1 MKEKIRKMKRE
12 DIPNIMRMEK
22 ELFTTSWEEEMF
34 IEEIEKQYAYVL
46 EIKNNIIGYI
56 CGWKLLDEFNITNIA
71 VASDFQRKGFGKALV
86 QFLMSKL
93 LDEKCFKYFLEVRES
108 NQVAKKLYEKLGFV
122 VIGSRK
128 NYYHS
133 PEEDAMVLGVN
144 LRKIIKKRAE

>member
-1 MKEKIRKMKRE
+1 MIEKIREMKRE

-22 ELFTTSWEEEMF
+22 ELFATSWEEEMF
-34 IEEIEKQYAYVL
+34 IEEIERQYAYVL
-46 EIKNNIIGYI
+46 EIKNKIIGYI

-93 LDEKCFKYFLEVRES
+93 LDENCFKFFLEVRES
-108 NQVAKKLYEKLGFV
+108 NQAAKKLYEKLGFV

-144 LRKIIKKRAE
+144 LIKIIKKRAK

>member
-1 MKEKIRKMKRE
+1 MKEKIREMKRE

-22 ELFTTSWEEEMF
+22 ELFATSWEEEMF

-46 EIKNNIIGYI
+46 EIKNKIIGYI

-93 LDEKCFKYFLEVRES
+93 LDEKCFKFFLEVRES
-108 NQVAKKLYEKLGFV
+108 NQAAKKLYEKLGFV

-144 LRKIIKKRAE
+144 LIKIIKKRAK

>member
-1 MKEKIRKMKRE
+1 MKEKIREMKRE
-12 DIPNIMRMEK
+12 DISNIMRMEK
-22 ELFTTSWEEEMF
+22 KLFATSWEEEMF

-46 EIKNNIIGYI
+46 EIKNKIIGYV

-71 VASDFQRKGFGKALV
+71 VASDFQRKGFGEALV

-93 LDEKCFKYFLEVRES
+93 LDEKCFKFFLEVRES
-108 NQVAKKLYEKLGFV
+108 NQAAKKLYEKLGFV

-133 PEEDAMVLGVN
+133 PEEDAMVFGVN
-144 LRKIIKKRAE
+144 LITIIKKRAK

>member
-1 MKEKIRKMKRE
+1 MKEKIREMKRE

-22 ELFTTSWEEEMF
+22 KLFTTSWEEEMF

-46 EIKNNIIGYI
+46 EIKNKIIGYI

-86 QFLMSKL
+86 KFLMSKL
-93 LDEKCFKYFLEVRES
+93 LDEKCFKFFLEVRES
-108 NQVAKKLYEKLGFV
+108 NQAAKKLYEKLGFV
-122 VIGSRK
+122 VIGIRK

-144 LRKIIKKRAE
+144 LIKIIKKRAK